1 MGNAFQIA
9 NSINGL
15 TMKIGVPAPFD
26 MDNIKRY
33 YFMLGFETNDQ
44 AGTPFPIDSWTVC
57 NYLRMR
63 GTYTIDGIDP
73 MLLEQLKVLLE
84 TGVRFWHNDGTNNP
98 MAQNVFK
105 NKFRK

>member
-1 MGNAFQIA
+1 
-9 NSINGL
+9 
-15 TMKIGVPAPFD
+15 
-26 MDNIKRY
+26 
-33 YFMLGFETNDQ
+33 
-44 AGTPFPIDSWTVC
+44 GTPFPIDSWTVC